1 MEHPDKALGELCAAS
16 AWEMEQLRSQMQ
28 ALEDVVLDV
37 LERGTAPTSQE
48 LRSLQDFDLV
58 IQTLS
63 GLSGFYRRV
72 QSQVDESGP
81 ADLPAAAAGVTL
93 EKLRDRLRSASSMAS
108 T

>member
-1 MEHPDKALGELCAAS
+1 MERPGKALSELCAAS
-16 AWEMEQLRSQMQ
+16 AWEMEQLGRQMQ
-28 ALEDVVLDV
+28 ALEDVVLDI

-58 IQTLS
+58 IQTLA
-63 GLSGFYRRV
+63 GLSGFYKRV
-72 QSQVDESGP
+72 QAQVDDAGP

-93 EKLRDRLRSASSMAS
+93 EKLRDRLRAASEMAN

>member
-1 MEHPDKALGELCAAS
+1 MQHPDKALSELCAAS

-28 ALEDVVLDV
+28 TLEDVVLDV

-58 IQTLS
+58 IQTLA
-63 GLSGFYRRV
+63 GLSGFYKRV
-72 QSQVDESGP
+72 QDQVEESGP

-93 EKLRDRLRSASSMAS
+93 EKLRDRLRSASSLAS

>member
-1 MEHPDKALGELCAAS
+1 MERPDKALGELCAAS

-72 QSQVDESGP
+72 QAQVDEAGP

>member
-1 MEHPDKALGELCAAS
+1 MERPGKALSELCAAS
-16 AWEMEQLRSQMQ
+16 AWEMEQLGRQMQ
-28 ALEDVVLDV
+28 ALEDVVLDI

-58 IQTLS
+58 IQTLA
-63 GLSGFYRRV
+63 GLSGFYKRV
-72 QSQVDESGP
+72 QAQVDDAGP

-93 EKLRDRLRSASSMAS
+93 ETLRDRLRAASEMAN

>member
-1 MEHPDKALGELCAAS
+1 MERPGKALSELCAAS
-16 AWEMEQLRSQMQ
+16 AWEMEQLGRQMQ
-28 ALEDVVLDV
+28 ALEDVVLDI

-58 IQTLS
+58 IQTLA
-63 GLSGFYRRV
+63 GLSGFYKRV
-72 QSQVDESGP
+72 QEQVDDAGP

-93 EKLRDRLRSASSMAS
+93 EKLRDRLRAASEMAN